1 MELKGPLTF
10 EEQIEKM
17 KSHGMIVEDEDRVK
31 KILAEI
37 NYYRFTGYALQYRK
51 KADKSDYK
59 EDITFEHVYRIYQFD
74 ARLRDIFRRYIE
86 RVEIYYRTQI
96 SYGFSLIKC
105 TDPPYEQHYEENN
118 FYNKQ
123 GYREVMDSFQKE
135 KNYYKDSLIVKHHKI
150 KYGSK
155 MPLWVIV
162 ELMSFSNTSK
172 LYSAMYKTDKQKIAD
187 NVGTG
192 YATLENHLHCL
203 AVLRNKCAHAARL
216 YNTQF
221 NPPAKFTAG
230 YLRKHPEVRN
240 DSLFAYVLVLLR
252 RLPDVSTKL
261 ALISDIQSVIDEY
274 KDDIDLSLIG
284 FPTEYLKLLKQE
296 AKSYLLWL

>member
-10 EEQIEKM
+10 EEQIEKL
-17 KSHGMIVEDEDRVK
+17 KSHGMIIDDEEKVK

-51 KADKSDYK
+51 KADESDYK
-59 EDITFEHVYRIYQFD
+59 ENITFEHVYRIYQFD
-74 ARLRDIFRRYIE
+74 ACLRDIFRRYIE
-86 RVEIYYRTQI
+86 QVEIYYRTQI
-96 SYGFSLIKC
+96 SYGFSHIKC
-105 TDPPYEQHYEENN
+105 KEAPYEQHYDENN

-172 LYSAMYKTDKQKIAD
+172 LFSSMYKSDKEKIAKCI
-187 NVGTG
+187 GTG

-203 AVLRNKCAHAARL
+203 SVLRNKCAHAARL

-221 NPPAKFTAG
+221 NPPAKFATE
-230 YLRKHPEVRN
+230 YLKKHPEVKN
-240 DSLFAYVLVLLR
+240 DSLFAYTLVLLK
-252 RLPDVSTKL
+252 RLPDAAAKL

-274 KDDIDLSLIG
+274 KDDMDLSLIG
-284 FPTEYLKLLKQE
+284 FPTEYIKLLKKE
-296 AKSYLLWL
+296 VR